1 MGISILGI
9 AAIDFETLGS
19 GKSKE
24 QALNRLLNTGG
35 IDSGKRMKNQGRA
48 RRTIAAVA
56 GAMGTIALDMV
67 LPGRLENN
75 GIARA
80 RGRWAIH
87 LERMHLIKLFAF
99 ASAPLRLG
107 G

>member
-1 MGISILGI
+1 
-9 AAIDFETLGS
+9 
-19 GKSKE
+19 
-24 QALNRLLNTGG
+24 
-35 IDSGKRMKNQGRA
+35 MKNQGRA

-99 ASAPLRLG
+99 VNGGATSELAFEFGTLG
-107 G
+107 LLSG